1 MALNISV
8 KVLSML
14 EILAWMPLENIIYFL
29 FSATSLCDPSQNL
42 SLLSCFN
49 SEDKY
54 GITNCQK
61 NNILRYQH

>member
-8 KVLSML
+8 KGLCML
-14 EILAWMPLENIIYFL
+14 EILARMLLENIMYFL

-54 GITNCQK
+54 GITNCEK
-61 NNILRYQH
+61 NDVLRYQH